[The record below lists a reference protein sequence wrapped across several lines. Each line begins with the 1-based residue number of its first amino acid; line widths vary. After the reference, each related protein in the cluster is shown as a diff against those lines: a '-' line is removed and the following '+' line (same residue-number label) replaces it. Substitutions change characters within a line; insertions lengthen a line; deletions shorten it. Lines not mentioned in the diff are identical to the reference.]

1 VEDAVSRVRVRG
13 PLEPHAE
20 GFGVWLAEAGYAPS
34 SAAKQVLVLAHLS
47 RWLEERGLGPE
58 GLADGVA
65 AEFAA
70 ERHAAGYR
78 QWISLRGLGPLLD
91 YLRGAGIAPGPDV
104 PVPGPA
110 DALLERYRRYL
121 AAERG
126 LSDATIRMYS
136 DRARL
141 FLSGRTEPSLA
152 VLTAAEVTAFTLAGC
167 RKCRT
172 GAAKSLVTALRS
184 VLRFLAAEGLAPPG
198 LDAAVPTVAWRRD
211 SGLPQALPAGQAAA
225 LLAAC
230 DRGTRTG
237 LRDFAVL
244 TLLSRLGLRAGEAAA
259 LELGDIDWR
268 SGTIMVRGKG
278 RRDEQLPLPSDAG
291 QALAAWLRD
300 GRPPGFAGR
309 AVFTTV
315 RAPLRGMPAKAAE
328 SAVWRACERAG
339 IPPAGAHRLRHTAA
353 AGMLAAGAD
362 LEEIGQVL
370 RHRSAATTAIYAKAD
385 HSALAA
391 LAVPWPGGAA

>member
-13 PLEPHAE
+13 PLKAHAE
-20 GFGVWLAEAGYAPS
+20 RSGVWLAEAGYAPS
-34 SAAKQVLVLAHLS
+34 SAAKQVQVLAHLS
-47 RWLEERGLGPE
+47 QWLEERDLGPE
-58 GLADGVA
+58 ALADGVA
-65 AEFAA
+65 SEFAA

-78 QWISLRGLGPLLD
+78 QWISLRGLGPLLG
-91 YLRGAGIAPGPDV
+91 YLRAAGVVPGPDV
-104 PVPGPA
+104 PAPGPA
-110 DALLERYRRYL
+110 DALLGRYRRYL

-126 LSDATIRMYS
+126 LPDATIRMYS

-141 FLSGRTEPSLA
+141 FLSGRTESSLA

-184 VLRFLAAEGLAPPG
+184 VLRFLAAEELAPPG
-198 LDAAVPTVAWRRD
+198 LHAAVPTVAWRRD
-211 SGLPQALPAGQAAA
+211 SGLPRALPAGQVAA
-225 LLAAC
+225 LLASC

-259 LELGDIDWR
+259 LELGDIGWR
-268 SGTIMVRGKG
+268 AGTIMVRGKG
-278 RRDEQLPLPSDAG
+278 RRDEQLPVPAGAG

-309 AVFTTV
+309 AVFTTM

-339 IPPAGAHRLRHTAA
+339 IPPA
-353 AGMLAAGAD
+353 
-362 LEEIGQVL
+362 
-370 RHRSAATTAIYAKAD
+370 ATTAICAKAD

>member
-20 GFGVWLAEAGYAPS
+20 RFAAWLAEAGYTPS
-34 SAAKQVLVLAHLS
+34 SAAKQVQVLAHLS
-47 RWLEERGLGPE
+47 RWLGERDLGPE

-78 QWISLRGLGPLLD
+78 QWISLQGLGPLLGC
-91 YLRGAGIAPGPDV
+91 LRGAGVVPGPDV
-104 PVPGPA
+104 PAPGPA
-110 DALLERYRRYL
+110 DALLRRYRRYL

-141 FLSGRTEPSLA
+141 FLSGRKESSLA
-152 VLTAAEVTAFTLAGC
+152 GLTAAEVTAFTLAEC

-172 GAAKSLVTALRS
+172 GAAKALVTALRS
-184 VLRFLAAEGLAPPG
+184 MLRFLAAEGIAPPG

-211 SGLPQALPAGQAAA
+211 SGLPQALPAGQVPA
-225 LLAAC
+225 LLASC

-268 SGTIMVRGKG
+268 AGTIMVRGKG
-278 RRDEQLPLPSDAG
+278 RRDEQLPLPADAG

-309 AVFTTV
+309 RVFTTM
-315 RAPLRGMPAKAAE
+315 RAPLRGMSASAAE
-328 SAVWRACERAG
+328 NAVRRACERAG
-339 IPPAGAHRLRHTAA
+339 VPPAGAHRLRHTAA
-353 AGMLAAGAD
+353 AGMLAAGAG

>member
-1 VEDAVSRVRVRG
+1 MV
-13 PLEPHAE
+13 
-20 GFGVWLAEAGYAPS
+20 
-34 SAAKQVLVLAHLS
+34 
-47 RWLEERGLGPE
+47 
-58 GLADGVA
+58 
-65 AEFAA
+65 
-70 ERHAAGYR
+70 
-78 QWISLRGLGPLLD
+78 
-91 YLRGAGIAPGPDV
+91 PGPDV
-104 PVPGPA
+104 PAPGPA
-110 DALLERYRRYL
+110 DALLGRYRRYL

-141 FLSGRTEPSLA
+141 FLSGRKESSLA
-152 VLTAAEVTAFTLAGC
+152 GLTAAEVTAFTLAEC

-172 GAAKSLVTALRS
+172 GSAKALVTALRS
-184 VLRFLAAEGLAPPG
+184 MLRFLAAEGIAPPG

-225 LLAAC
+225 LLASC
-230 DRGTRTG
+230 DRGTRAG

-268 SGTIMVRGKG
+268 AGTIMVRGKG
-278 RRDEQLPLPSDAG
+278 RGRAAPAACRRRAG
-291 QALAAWLRD
+291 
-300 GRPPGFAGR
+300 AGR
-309 AVFTTV
+309 MASRRSPARLR
-315 RAPLRGMPAKAAE
+315 RAAGVHDHAGTAAGHVCQRGRERGPAGL
-328 SAVWRACERAG
+328 RAG
-339 IPPAGAHRLRHTAA
+339 GSPAAGAHRLRHTAA
-353 AGMLAAGAD
+353 AGMLAAGAG

-385 HSALAA
+385 HFALAA